1 MIHVKLFKINF
12 NSGRLLRINFD
23 SDKFQPPLLFRIH
36 FYLDKYLRVYY
47 IEEFLTIKFSE
58 TGFIRNAA

>member
-1 MIHVKLFKINF
+1 MIQVKLLKINF

-36 FYLDKYLRVYY
+36 FYLDKYLRV
-47 IEEFLTIKFSE
+47 IT
-58 TGFIRNAA
+58 